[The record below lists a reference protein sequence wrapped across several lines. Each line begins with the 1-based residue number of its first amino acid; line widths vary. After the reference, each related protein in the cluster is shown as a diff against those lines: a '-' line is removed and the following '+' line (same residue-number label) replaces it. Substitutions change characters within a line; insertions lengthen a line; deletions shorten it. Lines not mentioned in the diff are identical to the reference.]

1 MSRNILA
8 SIIGAIVMST
18 VATAG
23 ATPTP
28 RSYRSWYS
36 PPRAH
41 AVSAPELSL
50 GGGAAAALLIGG
62 ALLVANGRRR
72 KQS

>member
-1 MSRNILA
+1 MSRKILA

-23 ATPTP
+23 ATPKVKN
-28 RSYRSWYS
+28 YRSWYS
-36 PPRAH
+36 PPH
-41 AVSAPELSL
+41 AISAPELSL

>member
-1 MSRNILA
+1 MSRKILA
-8 SIIGAIVMST
+8 SVIGAIVMST
-18 VATAG
+18 VGTAG
-23 ATPTP
+23 ANPKIK
-28 RSYRSWYS
+28 SYRSWYA
-36 PPRAH
+36 PPR